1 MELWDLYKK
10 DGTPAGIEHIRGE
23 KMPNGLYHIV
33 GGVAVRHVDGTYLL
47 LQRDWN
53 KPGWPGLWELGA
65 SGSVLKGESPLQGAV
80 RELYEKCGINSGELE
95 LLFMSR
101 GKDAFYYNYLCITD
115 CPKDSIV
122 LQEGETVA
130 YRWVSREEL
139 LHFMHSDEAIPTQKE
154 RWLPHL
160 ERL

>member
-10 DGTPAGIEHIRGE
+10 DGTPAGIDHIRGE

-53 KPGWPGLWELGA
+53 MPGWPGLWELGA

-80 RELYEKCGINSGELE
+80 RELYEECGINSGELE

-101 GKDAFYYNYLCITD
+101 G
-115 CPKDSIV
+115 
-122 LQEGETVA
+122 
-130 YRWVSREEL
+130 
-139 LHFMHSDEAIPTQKE
+139 
-154 RWLPHL
+154 
-160 ERL
+160 

>member
-1 MELWDLYKK
+1 MDKWKLEKLARVL
-10 DGTPAGIEHIRGE
+10 IRT
-23 KMPNGLYHIV
+23 
-33 GGVAVRHVDGTYLL
+33 GV
-47 LQRDWN
+47 N
-53 KPGWPGLWELGA
+53 
-65 SGSVLKGESPLQGAV
+65 
-80 RELYEKCGINSGELE
+80 
-95 LLFMSR
+95 
-101 GKDAFYYNYLCITD
+101 
-115 CPKDSIV
+115 